1 MTDMKATLALLET
14 RRNLTRGQAA
24 AAMELMIRG
33 MASDDET
40 KALLL
45 ALREKGATADEIA
58 GFAHVMRA
66 HGLPVNTSRTELID
80 VCGTGG
86 DGAGTFNI
94 STTVAFVIAGAGVN
108 VAKHGNR
115 SVSSQCGSSDVL
127 EALGLRAD
135 LTPQAVVHSLNE
147 TGLGFFFAPTF
158 HPALKRFAQLRREL
172 KVRTVFNV
180 LGPLANPAGARRQ
193 VVGVFDGALTEV
205 MAYTLRELGSEE
217 AMVVSGEDG
226 LDELTLTGRTRVAHL
241 KNGKVTSYT
250 LTPQDA
256 GLPNAPIQ
264 ALSGGDAKQNAKI
277 LRALLAGEKG
287 PKRDAVLYN
296 SAAAL
301 LVAGRAATL
310 PEGVKL
316 AARSIDQGNALAVLT
331 ALQTLNGKADK

>member
-1 MTDMKATLALLET
+1 MKATLTTVQAGK
-14 RRNLTRGQAA
+14 NLTRGQAA
-24 AAMELMIRG
+24 AAMEIMIRG
-33 MASDDET
+33 HASDDET

-45 ALREKGATADEIA
+45 ALRDKGATADEIA

-66 HGLPVNTSRTELID
+66 HALPVHTTRTDLID

-94 STTVAFVIAGAGVN
+94 STTVAFVIAGAGVG

-115 SVSSQCGSSDVL
+115 SVSSKCGSSDVL
-127 EALGLRAD
+127 EALGLRVD
-135 LTPQAVVHSLNE
+135 LPPNEVVRSLE
-147 TGLGFFFAPTF
+147 LTGLGFFFAPTF
-158 HPALKRFAQLRREL
+158 HPAVKRFAEVRRAL

-180 LGPLANPAGARRQ
+180 LGPLANPAGVRRQ
-193 VVGVFDGALTEV
+193 VVGVYDAALTEI
-205 MAYTLRELGSEE
+205 MANTLRELGSEE

-241 KNGKVTSYT
+241 KDGKVTTYT

-256 GLPNAPIQ
+256 GLAVAPIE
-264 ALSGGDAKQNAKI
+264 ALSGGDAQDNAKI
-277 LRALLAGEKG
+277 LIALLAGAKG

-301 LVAGRAATL
+301 MVAGKAQNL
-310 PEGVKL
+310 PQGVLL
-316 AARSIDQGNALAVLT
+316 ASESIDTGRALSVLT
-331 ALQTLNGKADK
+331 ALQELSRKVPA